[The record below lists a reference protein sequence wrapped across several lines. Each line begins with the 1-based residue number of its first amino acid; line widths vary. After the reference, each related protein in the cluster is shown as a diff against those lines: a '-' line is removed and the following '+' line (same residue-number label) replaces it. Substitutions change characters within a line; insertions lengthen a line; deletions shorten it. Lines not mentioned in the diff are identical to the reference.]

1 MPSTV
6 RHAIATALLL
16 LCHAIGAAAATQ
28 MYRSLGGYSSRQ
40 LMQMGVESM
49 GRSMR
54 SDTAMVCFTIVS
66 NRYYDDMAQDEKY
79 RCAAAMNNLACIY
92 TYGRINY
99 PQAYR
104 YLTRGL
110 SIARENGFGQLL
122 ATFHN
127 NLGNIYSIYG
137 KQLELES
144 MLRKARQM
152 YRESYRQATRT
163 GDHYLRVS
171 AFINIMD
178 AGKADSLQF
187 FRGIFDRRIPAAT
200 NSLAHARLLFR
211 AAEAEQAGR
220 YAEARAF
227 YRRMLRAINQ
237 RWMREEYVAGAHM
250 RMGDT
255 YVAEQRYD
263 SARQAYAEALRIA
276 GESGN
281 MEQTASA
288 TRKLERLA
296 RLTGDAAAASRLHQ
310 ELLARR
316 DSLMT
321 AFGLSSIGDLSSRD
335 ELRQAE
341 EKTQQLA
348 AAQRVRQTVTHMLCL
363 LLAIVVGFLLIVAR
377 KNRKLRQSNRLLYD
391 KNRALLSAENGQA
404 ARTGGRKYES
414 SSLADEEKTRL
425 LERVQDILRQSEWIC
440 RSDFSL
446 PQLAKLVGS
455 NKTYVSQ
462 VINEHYGQTFNTILG
477 DCRVKEACRRIDDHE
492 HYGQYTLESI
502 SESVGFKSRT
512 TFTTSFKRLVGLT
525 PSEYLRLSRE
535 RNAS

>member
-1 MPSTV
+1 MPPSV
-6 RHAIATALLL
+6 RYALATALLL
-16 LCHAIGAAAATQ
+16 LCRAAGAAAATQ
-28 MYRSLGGYSSRQ
+28 MYRSLGSCSSRQ

-79 RCAAAMNNLACIY
+79 RCAAAMNNLACVY

-127 NLGNIYSIYG
+127 NLGNLYSIYG

-178 AGKADSLQF
+178 AGKVDSLQF

-200 NSLAHARLLFR
+200 NSLAHARLLYR

-250 RMGDT
+250 RMGNT

-276 GESGN
+276 AESGN
-281 MEQTASA
+281 MEQEASA

-296 RLTGDAAAASRLHQ
+296 RLTGDAEAASRLHG

-341 EKTQQLA
+341 EKTQLLA
-348 AAQRVRQTVTHMLCL
+348 AEQRVRQTALRMMGL
-363 LLAIVVGFLLIVAR
+363 LLATVVGFLVVVVR
-377 KNRKLRQSNRLLYD
+377 KNRKLRQRNRVLYD
-391 KNRALLSAENGQA
+391 KNRALLSAENGQQE
-404 ARTGGRKYES
+404 RTGGRKYGAS
-414 SSLADEEKTRL
+414 NLADDEKTRL
-425 LERVQDILRQSEWIC
+425 LGRVQDILRQSEWIC

-462 VINEHYGQTFNTILG
+462 VINEHYGQNFNTILG
-477 DCRVKEACRRIDDHE
+477 NCRVKEACRRIDDHE